1 MDAARTEDAGR
12 TLMSAWI
19 ETEKYIITN
28 KINYSRTLM
37 SAWIETR
44 MTTSPPGNLP
54 CRTLMSAWIETVSV
68 L

>member
-28 KINYSRTLM
+28 KIKYSRTLM
-37 SAWIETR
+37 SAWIETAH
-44 MTTSPPGNLP
+44 
-54 CRTLMSAWIETVSV
+54 TLTIQDLKRVALS
-68 L
+68 

>member
-37 SAWIETR
+37 SAWIETAH
-44 MTTSPPGNLP
+44 
-54 CRTLMSAWIETVSV
+54 TLTIQDLKRVALS
-68 L
+68 

>member
-1 MDAARTEDAGR
+1 MSAWIETEKYIITNKINYSR

-37 SAWIETR
+37 SAWIETAH
-44 MTTSPPGNLP
+44 
-54 CRTLMSAWIETVSV
+54 TLTIQDLKRVALS
-68 L
+68 